1 MNLFSYES
9 KPMQILMQLGDL
21 IILNLLYLLCCI
33 PIFTIGAAQA
43 GLYSGVKTMQDPD
56 DDTYVTTAFF
66 KGFRTGFS
74 QVTIAWCLLLVAEI
88 VLALAA
94 YVCTFYQQTIDAQLP
109 LYAAIIGF
117 CIVAIFQSLVTVF
130 HCRFSCT
137 AWQLLRN
144 VWYLLVAHPI
154 RSIGVALLTWLPLL
168 FFATSSI
175 GIFMT
180 LTPIWACIYFSGAFS
195 FNYTFMKKPFQTL
208 IDQFNETQQ
217 GQIESAEEN
226 TEE

>member
-43 GLYSGVKTMQDPD
+43 GLYSGIKTMQDPE

-66 KGFRTGFS
+66 KGFRTGFGS
-74 QVTIAWCLLLVAEI
+74 VTIAWCALFVVELVLVVVMYAC
-88 VLALAA
+88 V
-94 YVCTFYQQTIDAQLP
+94 YYQQVMNAQLP
-109 LYAAIIGF
+109 LWASIIGF
-117 CIVAIFQSLVTVF
+117 CIVATFQSLVTVF
-130 HCRFSCT
+130 HSRFSCT

-144 VWYLLVAHPI
+144 VWYLFVAHPI
-154 RSIGVALLTWLPLL
+154 RSLGVAVVTWFPVIFFLVTDLPL
-168 FFATSSI
+168 
-175 GIFMT
+175 FMA
-180 LTPIWACIYFSGAFS
+180 LTPIWLAIYFSGAFQFS
-195 FNYTFMKKPFQTL
+195 YSFMKKPFQTL
-208 IDQFNETQQ
+208 IDQFNENQ
-217 GQIESAEEN
+217 EAEKEE